1 MKKVSFKTVYEAP
14 RAYLVIIK
22 AEQFIC
28 ASTSF
33 EVSIDDMGED
43 EYEWEI

>member
-14 RAYLVIIK
+14 RADLVIIK
-22 AEQFIC
+22 AERFIC
-28 ASTSF
+28 ASTNA
-33 EVSIDDMGED
+33 EVLIEGMGED

>member
-1 MKKVSFKTVYEAP
+1 MKTVSFKTVYEAP
-14 RAYLVIIK
+14 RADLVTIN

-28 ASTSF
+28 ASTNA
-33 EVSIDDMGED
+33 EVLIEGMGED